1 MKRSRDR
8 TKQGLRH
15 LAFFARRAEAP
26 DGSLEAAVAD
36 AGLFGLRLLDH
47 YILAGDISVATD
59 GIGVQNARRTIL
71 TLPEGDAL
79 RTALHDYVDRLT
91 RIPRDGIALVY
102 PDMFPVAEAYEQ
114 KGLFTLA
121 ADVFM
126 TIADY
131 ADDKTLAANALRMA
145 KAIEGR
151 LGRRSVD

>member
-1 MKRSRDR
+1 MKHSRGR
-8 TKQGLRH
+8 TKQGLKH

-47 YILAGDISVATD
+47 YFLAGDTIVATD

-91 RIPRDGIALVY
+91 RIPRDGIELVY
-102 PDMFPVAEAYEQ
+102 PDMFPVAEA
-114 KGLFTLA
+114 
-121 ADVFM
+121 
-126 TIADY
+126 
-131 ADDKTLAANALRMA
+131 
-145 KAIEGR
+145 
-151 LGRRSVD
+151 